1 MVRFRAL
8 RAVIPVVLAA
18 MVAGATP
25 GCGGG
30 GSDPIPTACI
40 TFEAAAV
47 PAGSTVVAR
56 QASGSTCGM
65 VQVELVLTGVT
76 DVQTVEFKVD
86 FDDSVASYEGL
97 SLAGSM
103 LASGG
108 ANVNVFEDEAP
119 GQVTINL
126 SRFNSGI
133 DFVPSGTVVRLIFGK
148 ATDADTATGTLS
160 FSGTQIFDSDAP
172 PQEKGGIQWF
182 GGDLQISR

>member
-1 MVRFRAL
+1 VVRFRAL
-8 RAVIPVVLAA
+8 RAAFPIALAVI
-18 MVAGATP
+18 VAGAVP
-25 GCGGG
+25 GCSGG

-65 VQVELVLTGVT
+65 LQVELVLTGVT

-103 LASGG
+103 LG
-108 ANVNVFEDEAP
+108 ANVNVFEDEDP

-133 DFVPSGTVVRLIFGK
+133 DFIPDGTVVRLIFGK
-148 ATDADTATGTLS
+148 ATAADAATGTLS
-160 FSGTQIFDSDAP
+160 FSDTQIFDSDAP

-182 GGDLQISR
+182 GGDLQVSR

>member
-1 MVRFRAL
+1 MRFRAL
-8 RAVIPVVLAA
+8 RAVFPIVLTVI
-18 MVAGATP
+18 VAGTVP
-25 GCGGG
+25 GCSGD
-30 GSDPIPTACI
+30 GSNPIPTACI
-40 TFEAAAV
+40 AFEAAAS

-56 QASGSTCGM
+56 QASGSTCQT
-65 VQVELVLTGVT
+65 VQVELLLTGVT

-86 FDDSVASYEGL
+86 FDDSVARYEGL
-97 SLAGSM
+97 SLTGSM

-108 ANVNVFEDEAP
+108 ANVNVFQDEDP

-148 ATDADTATGTLS
+148 ATSSDTATGTLS
-160 FSGTQIFDSDAP
+160 ISDTRIFDSDAP

-182 GGDLQISR
+182 GGTFRIAR